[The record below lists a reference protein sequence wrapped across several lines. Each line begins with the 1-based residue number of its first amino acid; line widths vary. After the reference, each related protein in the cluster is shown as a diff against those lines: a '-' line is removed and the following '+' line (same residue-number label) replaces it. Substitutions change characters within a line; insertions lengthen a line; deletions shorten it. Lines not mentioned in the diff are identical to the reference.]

1 MTLKKTLKLTTKYI
15 YRLINILIPI
25 VLVSLLLGIVF
36 GADAPFI
43 GNIYTN
49 VNNILQM
56 FGQDGLLALI
66 SLIIILA
73 YLKK

>member
-1 MTLKKTLKLTTKYI
+1 MTLKKTLKSITKYI
-15 YRLINILIPI
+15 NRLINVLIPI
-25 VLVSLLLGIVF
+25 VIVSLLLGIIF

-43 GNIYTN
+43 GNVYTN

-66 SLIIILA
+66 SLIIIFA
-73 YLKK
+73 FLKK